1 MTRMLFVTTMASVV
15 SIAAATSLLAA
26 PAASRADACESNW
39 IVVASGNCPASAMD
53 YCKKQVPDC
62 AFNSEYTYC
71 SEGAEDGFTVY
82 CQV

>member
-39 IVVASGNCPASAMD
+39 IVVASGNCPENVME
-53 YCKKQVPDC
+53 YCAQEVKNC
-62 AFNSEYTYC
+62 TFNSEYTYC
-71 SEGAEDGFTVY
+71 SEGTEDGFTVY